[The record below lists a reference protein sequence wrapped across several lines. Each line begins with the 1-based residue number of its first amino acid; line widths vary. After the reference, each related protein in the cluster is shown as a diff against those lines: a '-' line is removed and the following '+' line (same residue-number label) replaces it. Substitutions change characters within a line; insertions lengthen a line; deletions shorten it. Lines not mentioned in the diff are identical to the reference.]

1 MTRLLRRPTLTVR
14 ASTLLGGGSLAALAL
29 AASFAPAPA
38 RAQDFGSMVGMQA
51 GRITGPNGQVSVWS
65 GANRPVIGSAA
76 DGRPL
81 MTIKQTQ
88 EKALLDWED
97 FRLKTNE
104 VLEFQQQSANWIAV
118 NRVHGN
124 QAAEVNGEIRALGKV
139 YIFNDNGVLIGKDAK
154 INTRALVTGRGFS
167 DVNVAG
173 NTTTIVQSSEKA
185 LLDWSNMSLQA
196 GEVLKFQQEKASW
209 IALNRSYSKDVTKIA
224 GDVQATG
231 NIYLVAPSGL
241 SVEGKI
247 DAQQVVLSSLFMRD
261 DQLFGVYEPFS
272 KTYIGGGLTSFPRDS
287 NQRTDPTFSNSWS
300 YPAGQSGYNPLGQ
313 TVWANSPNYYDLMGD
328 GPTVVDPN
336 DPLRYNVTVGRN
348 SVINAGKFGKVI
360 LAGPRVTNK
369 GTINVR
375 DEGQVILAAG
385 DNIYLTATTGGM
397 LDAFAGAYNGLAF
410 MRANIPYSWPTQT
423 VTDEKWR
430 DFYSMLLGKEL
441 AVGDVLSGQ
450 DYNKLVQNSFENG
463 QYVEGGLIGA
473 YLNARQAERARA
485 IGFTARN
492 EGIITA
498 KRGGSIDFRGLSLEQ
513 AGAIDMTSTALF
525 RGKIS
530 FAATIYDWREYANGD
545 TLGFG
550 YAAPGNGTVTFGK
563 GSLTQITPDLDSTDM
578 IPVSGGAQSVGSI
591 KINANSVYMLQDSI
605 IYMPSGKMNV
615 LLDAGQFM
623 YDNNR
628 GNGANAGN
636 EDGTRFLMESG
647 ATIDLSGW
655 KTTLAMGYHQVTGK
669 LFAAQLSDSP
679 IQKDGPLYRREISI
693 DRRSGTNLANWG
705 SFDNLSQGTL
715 AQFLT
720 DGGSLVMD
728 IGDDFIMKSGSVI
741 NVSGGVT
748 TYQDGF
754 VYTTLLRRLDG
765 TIIDIREAD
774 PDELYMGLANEWV
787 DYDTKWGKQTAYYI
801 PLMSSV
807 QGKYETSYQQGGKGG
822 KITILAPDTVL
833 QGTLRGETVAGRY
846 QRGNIPAGGAF
857 LLNNAGESEGEYV
870 SNNILITAQE
880 KALSAQFGFADKLSN
895 EYGEL
900 FGDEYDL
907 EEDGY
912 SRDAPR
918 RYDNTTLTSA
928 DFFNRSTMGSYSL
941 NQGGRVGDELVNNT
955 FVPLDGAAVIV
966 EAGVNLNLANGASFE
981 LGADQR
987 LEFLGSIRTEGGDVS
1002 LAGMGLKLGATTK
1015 IDTRGSWYS
1024 DYEIDEPIALTSVP
1038 RINGGDIT
1046 LVASGSAAQADDVGM
1061 ILPATALLDSSGG
1074 AWVNRNGILTGGKG
1088 GNLNITVF
1096 SMDKKD
1102 ALDIGALDHA
1112 RAYGLAGNG
1121 AFSLTVSKPLVIG
1134 NALPAIDP
1142 EADENA
1148 LENMLIRPEFF
1159 QRSGF
1164 SAISLMAPTIT
1175 LLDGVSVSASSATLQ
1190 LKDQTLYNGLPPSF
1204 WTVSGTD
1211 IYDVADIGYLP
1222 QDVRPASLR
1231 RGMDIALIGTV
1242 DLREGSL
1249 LATEI
1254 GGKISVTG
1262 NAVIAGTLLAPGGAI
1277 SILAGNNTNEATF
1290 LHLTKTGKLLAP
1302 GASLI
1307 TNRTIDA
1314 LGKELVDGVIY
1325 NGGSVSL
1332 EAYDLKIDGGSLID
1346 VSGTSAVFDLQVD
1359 DGRGGVLRRPTT
1371 LASNGG
1377 SIAIN
1382 GTVLAINDATYRAQ
1396 AGGIGARGGA
1406 FSLTWQAQLAAG
1418 GGGRGSTAQ
1427 EAIDQLEQY
1436 AGWGFF
1442 VDFQG
1447 NPISS
1452 LVGVDLSTID
1462 WSYAFGTPLDFAP
1475 GTTLSPETVA
1485 LLGQYEAA
1493 AKGVPP
1499 MLVIGDASG
1508 LDLTAPPIPDVQEAL
1523 LTALG
1528 FVGYQPP
1535 TPPEGPPSITLLSP
1549 TKIGEGGFS
1558 SLSVDATPGM
1568 IFAGNVS
1575 LGGRKADGSY
1585 VFDTIKLAGPQFLA
1599 MEGAKVS
1606 LEAGVVQL
1614 DGLDAGVTG
1623 ESGYLT
1629 SLGAFGV
1636 NRDNEDTRIELK
1648 AGTLL
1653 QVSSGRFYGFSDTK
1667 LTSGG
1672 DIRFSGYTLDPLAA
1686 PRGTLS
1692 STGKLTLKA
1701 DQVYAGTGRTF
1712 NVLSDVGIEIQAQ
1725 DDGGPINASPYEA
1738 GAKLTLR
1745 APTILQGGTLRSPL
1759 GTLNLEVYDN
1769 GTEGAGKLVLAA
1781 GSLTSVS
1788 AEGKVIPY
1796 GYTSNGDTW
1805 LDPFTGLELTTL
1817 PTKTINLTGDSV
1829 DIASG
1834 AVLDVSGGGDLFARE
1849 FVPGVGGTVDW
1860 LTGYRDA
1867 DFNWVASPGQIYAVL
1882 PDYAGNIAPMGFG
1895 ASQVGIGDKV
1905 YLSGGSG
1912 LKAGYYTL
1920 LPAEYALLPGAFR
1933 VTANH
1938 RYGNFTDAPIGKV
1951 ANLTDGSTVQSGYR
1965 VDGASGARDQRD
1977 IGFHVM
1983 PGTALRMRSTYIET
1997 TANKFFTSDAF
2008 LRKALRVNRPVS
2020 EIPRIPLD
2028 GGSVVFKVGEE
2039 LNLNGTLK
2047 SAAAKGGRGGFADIA
2062 GGKIL
2067 VAGSDTDLTRY
2078 DGYLVLKS
2086 DQLNAFGAESLL
2098 IGGVRSQGATN
2109 MELTVS
2115 SSDVVVDNAGSVLYG
2130 PELLFASQGD
2140 IHVLAGA
2147 KIENRG
2153 TISGSS
2159 GDLRILATTPAFIHD
2174 NDTSWTPADD
2184 YQVHGALD
2192 QGAVLRVSS
2201 GKQVDILRN
2210 TAAVT
2215 AMNALRAD
2223 PQALAAINAA
2233 RAGKGLAPIQVGG
2246 GVLDIADG
2254 ASIVS
2259 SQSVA
2264 LDATDDTLLA
2274 TGATLQAK
2282 QLSASA
2288 SQISIGAVPTGTGG
2302 LVFAGGAL
2310 GLLGN
2315 ATDLTLKS
2323 YGSIDLYGGVTLA
2336 AGGGLRLDTS
2346 RINVIGGGEAKIG
2359 ATTLTLANS
2368 SGGTA
2373 QAVAGD
2379 ATLRLD
2385 ATNLYIEGDDKWL
2398 SGIAKLDVHATERVI
2413 GRDDTTLFV
2422 PGQIAISSGGLT
2434 TESSARLFLDATG
2447 AIDVAFNGN
2456 TKLPVFQSF
2465 GGTLGLVGSS
2475 VNYSGQTRI
2484 TGGTISLQARSGDVV
2499 LAQDS
2504 ILDVTSN
2511 VSRFYDKSVGVSAG
2525 TVNLIADAGD
2535 VVAQKGSL
2543 IDVSGTA
2550 AGGNAGTLSIRTGQ
2564 GEARLGGTVRG
2575 TAEAGYASGSFNLLT
2590 QSLGDFAGFNN
2601 LLDAAGFRQS
2611 RRFEINSGDVTVGG
2625 TVDVQ
2630 NFAVIANDGAVN
2642 VTGTIRTT
2650 GHNGGTIQLS
2660 AAEDVVLAST
2670 ARLLAS
2676 GSAGGAGG
2684 TVLLETTG
2692 RNGGTISTA
2701 AGSLI
2706 DVGGSGEGGRLVRF
2720 RAPQLGSD
2728 IAIGQL
2734 GGTISG
2740 ARSVIAEGYRVY
2752 DGISVVDQ
2760 NVIDLVQG
2768 DAVAFM
2774 AANAAAIRN
2783 RLGTGVTLTAG
2794 IELRSDGDLTLA
2806 TDWDLSGV
2814 RFDGAAGVLTL
2825 RAAGDLK
2832 IDADLTDGFVGN
2844 TLMNGDSWAFNLTA
2858 GANIESPDSMA
2869 VLSQGM
2875 LNGAGSLIVGGTPDT
2890 IEYYYDPA
2898 FGNENRL
2905 YLIDAFGRFV
2915 RNQDQNAQVGYFEL
2929 TRDANGQYLD
2939 PLTGVPIAKDPLTG
2953 DYVDTSSYARRPLP
2967 WLVLENSGYPSMR
2980 ADGSLGSVNV
2990 DGNGNIDSDL
3000 RDFIQWNNSTGH
3012 AVRTGTGAINLA
3024 AGRDLTLQERA
3035 SVIYTAGQKAAD
3047 LAGFTV
3053 PTDAQYGQSGGDLR
3067 IQVTGDINASRL
3079 TPQMPSGYQKRAGRI
3094 DDVTGLFVEDGQ
3106 GGFQQSSWWID
3117 YGAFQGGI
3125 GALGGGNVDIV
3136 AGGDVDNL
3144 GVAIPNSGRVTGNTA
3159 KLDNGLNAPMALT
3172 LTGGGN
3178 LALRAGGNLYGGAY
3192 YVASGTGDLN
3202 VGGSILA
3209 GSTVYATPSLQCTG
3223 GCDLQADY
3231 RLTAA
3236 HYDLYTMFFTSSG
3249 QLDIKSGGDLNVDSV
3264 MDPLINYAGDWA
3276 DNRFVSYTKEASVR
3290 LFSAGGDVTLWNNG
3304 LNISLAYF
3312 ASGPTR
3318 VYNRPEPVLFY
3329 GNTSRPV
3336 TGRDSVGWDLYPSTV
3351 AAIAATGDVRV
3362 LGGMTLLPS
3371 ATGQLDLLA
3380 GGNVYIGYGTQA
3392 VDPFLPNL
3400 TLGEEAQNYRGA
3412 YQGIFMSQAKMALIR
3427 TPTNQGANLAPTIS
3441 RSMFLAA
3448 GSGSAYPGVTYFTI
3462 DNVPDLHVGDTQPVR
3477 IYAAGGDIVT
3487 SNQALL
3493 EIPKQTWLQA
3503 EGNIYFPSYDLQHNN
3518 LNDVSIVRAGGGIY
3532 FDRNFQAPTDAPTA
3546 NSFGHITLSGPGR
3559 LEIEAGTD
3567 IWLPS
3572 NGLGITTQRI
3582 KVFTFPGS
3590 ANQWPSGPQ
3599 DWHADEKAAD
3609 IAISTGFNQAPSY
3622 QAFEDAYL
3630 NPGKAAGMAD
3640 YLLED
3645 GLSLY
3650 LFDREYARA
3659 QGATGEFATP
3669 EPREGLVNYVRRLQ
3683 GLDPL
3688 GTKAEQRA
3696 YLDTAWSY
3704 WNGLSSDFKTPYYR
3718 SVLFLELRTT
3728 GREANDPD
3736 SDRFDTSFRG
3746 YKAIETLF
3754 PGAQKDGK
3762 TALAAGESRWAGNF
3776 ETYASRVLSNGG
3788 GKVEFVIPGGAMTLA
3803 NVAASA
3809 AETGQPAFEGDRGN
3823 ALRAG
3828 IVTNDGGEINI
3839 LSHNSVAVNQ
3849 SRILTS
3855 KGGNVLIW
3863 SSWGDI
3869 AAGQGAKTSISPQ
3882 FYNYALDNWAR
3893 MVREPAGLPTGAGIG
3908 TLATQPG
3915 TPPADVDLIAPAG
3928 IVDAGDAGIRVS
3940 GNFNVY
3946 AIEVLGTDNIDV
3958 AGVQTGLPVPPAAPP
3973 TSLDTGEVGA
3983 KSAAVDKAL
3992 DEAVSQVRKN
4002 AAIVSP
4008 SLIEVHVTG
4017 YGNCGG
4023 PEDPCAGD
4031 RDTSSQTTVPALPE
4045 GRPAPTQVAMRG
4057 DVVAQV
4063 AFDIGEQPLD
4073 DAIRAVGRA
4082 SGLNILYD
4090 AAKTRTRTTPALRG
4104 NMTPEEALRRLLSTE
4119 GLVPVRIGP
4128 RTIMLRRQT
4137 I

>member
-1 MTRLLRRPTLTVR
+1 MTRTLRRSTLATR
-14 ASTLLGGGSLAALAL
+14 ASALLGGGSLAALAL

-51 GRITGPNGQVSVWS
+51 GRITGPNGQVSVWT
-65 GANRPVIGSAA
+65 GANRPVIGKAE

-167 DVNVAG
+167 DVNVVG
-173 NTTTIVQSSEKA
+173 NTTTMVQSSEKA

-224 GDVQATG
+224 GDVAATG

-241 SVEGKI
+241 SIEGKI
-247 DAQQVVLSSLFMRD
+247 DAQQVVLSSLFVRD
-261 DQLFGVYEPFS
+261 DQLFSSAGTPS
-272 KTYIGGGLTSFPRDS
+272 GGLLSYGRND
-287 NQRTDPTFSNSWS
+287 NGRLDPTFSNTWY
-300 YPAGQSGYNPLGQ
+300 YPAGEGGYNPFGK
-313 TVWANSPNYYDLMGD
+313 TSWASGSNLYELMD
-328 GPTVVDPN
+328 PAPVVSDPG
-336 DPLRYNVTVGRN
+336 DPLRYNVTIGR
-348 SVINAGKFGKVI
+348 SGVVTTGKFGKVI
-360 LAGPRVTNK
+360 LAGPNVTNK
-369 GTINVR
+369 GTINVS

-385 DNIYLTATTGGM
+385 ENVYLQASTGGM
-397 LDAFAGAYNGLAF
+397 LEAYSGGYNALAGIRGS
-410 MRANIPYSWPTQT
+410 IPYWYPTQT

-430 DFYSMLLGKEL
+430 AFYSLLLGKEL
-441 AVGDVLSGQ
+441 TIGQVLSAQ
-450 DYNKLVQNSFENG
+450 DYNKLFQSRLVGGVYVAGGLAG
-463 QYVEGGLIGA
+463 QY
-473 YLNARQAERARA
+473 LNQQQALRAREVGYA
-485 IGFTARN
+485 ARN
-492 EGIITA
+492 EGIINA
-498 KRGGSIDFRGLSLEQ
+498 KRGGSVDFRGLSLEQ
-513 AGAIDMTSTALF
+513 MGAVDITSTALF
-525 RGKIS
+525 RGGIT
-530 FAATIYDWREYANGD
+530 FNAAVYDYREYINGD
-545 TLGFG
+545 GKG
-550 YAAPGNGTVTFGK
+550 WENAVAGHGNVLFGK
-563 GSLTQITPDLDSTDM
+563 GSLTQITPDLQSTDK
-578 IPVSGGAQSVGSI
+578 IPVSGGTQSVGSI
-591 KINANSVYMLQDSI
+591 KINANSVHMQQDSI
-605 IYMPSGKMNV
+605 IYMPGGKMNV
-615 LLDAGQFM
+615 LLDAGQFVF
-623 YDNNR
+623 DNHQ
-628 GNGANAGN
+628 GAGANAGN

-669 LFAAQLSDSP
+669 LFAAQLADSP

-693 DRRSGTNLANWG
+693 DRRSGTNLANWN

-787 DYDTKWGKQTAYYI
+787 DYDTKWGKQTGYYI

-822 KITILAPDTVL
+822 TIRILAPDTVL

-846 QRGNIPAGGAF
+846 QRGNIPVGGAF
-857 LLNNAGESEGEYV
+857 ILNNAGESESEYV

-880 KALSAQFGFADKLSN
+880 NALSAQFGFRDKLSDK
-895 EYGEL
+895 YGEL

-907 EEDGY
+907 ETDGY
-912 SRDAPR
+912 RPDTAR
-918 RYDNTTLTSA
+918 RSDNTTLASA

-941 NQGGRVGDELVNNT
+941 SQGGRLGNVLVNNAYL
-955 FVPLDGAAVIV
+955 PLDGAAVLV
-966 EAGVNLNLANGASFE
+966 EAGVNLNLANGASFA

-1002 LAGMGLKLGATTK
+1002 LSGMGLKLGADTR

-1024 DYEIDEPIALTSVP
+1024 DYEIDEPIALSSVP
-1038 RINGGDIT
+1038 RIHGGDIS

-1061 ILPATALLDSSGG
+1061 ILPSTAALDSSGG
-1074 AWVNRNGILTGGKG
+1074 AWVNRDGKMTGGKG

-1102 ALDIGALDHA
+1102 ALGLGALDKA

-1134 NALPAIDP
+1134 SALPAVDP
-1142 EADENA
+1142 EAGEDV

-1175 LLDGVSVSASSATLQ
+1175 LVDGVSVSASSATLQ
-1190 LKDQTLYNGLPPSF
+1190 LKDQSLHNGLPPSF

-1211 IYDVADIGYLP
+1211 IYDVAEVGYLA
-1222 QDVRPASLR
+1222 QDLRPATLR
-1231 RGMDIALIGTV
+1231 RGMDIALLGTV
-1242 DLREGSL
+1242 DLGEGSL

-1254 GGKISVTG
+1254 GGKIALTG

-1277 SILAGNNTNEATF
+1277 SINASANSNEGTF
-1290 LHLTKTGKLLAP
+1290 VHLTKTAKLLAP

-1307 TNRTIDA
+1307 TNRRIDA

-1332 EAYDLKIDGGSLID
+1332 EAFNLTIDGGSLID
-1346 VSGTSAVFDLQVD
+1346 VSGTNAVFDLQVD
-1359 DGRGGVLRRPTT
+1359 DGRGGVLRRPTM

-1377 SIAIN
+1377 AISIN

-1396 AGGIGARGGA
+1396 AGGAGARGGS
-1406 FSLTWQAQLAAG
+1406 FSLKWQAQLGDG
-1418 GGGRGSTAQ
+1418 GGGSGPSAQ
-1427 EAIDQLEQY
+1427 DALDQLEQY

-1442 VDFQG
+1442 VDLDG

-1462 WSYAFGTPLDFAP
+1462 WASALGTPLDFAP
-1475 GTTLSPETVA
+1475 GFTLSPEVTA
-1485 LLGQYEAA
+1485 SLEQYEAA

-1508 LDLTAPPIPDVQEAL
+1508 IDLNPPAIPDIDGNL
-1523 LTALG
+1523 LSLLG
-1528 FVGYQPP
+1528 AVGFTPP
-1535 TPPEGPPSITLLSP
+1535 TPPEGPPSITVLSP
-1549 TKIGEGGFS
+1549 TRIGEGGFS

-1575 LGGRKADGSY
+1575 LGGRKADGAY

-1614 DGLDAGVTG
+1614 DGSDIALSG
-1623 ESGYLT
+1623 ESAYLT
-1629 SLGAFGV
+1629 GLGAFGV
-1636 NRDNEDTRIELK
+1636 NRDNEDTQIRIK

-1653 QVSSGRFYGFSDTK
+1653 QVASGRFYGFSDTS
-1667 LTSGG
+1667 LISGG
-1672 DIRFSGYTLDPLAA
+1672 DIRFAGYTLDAQTA
-1686 PRGTLS
+1686 PRGTLH
-1692 STGKLTLKA
+1692 STGKLTFKA
-1701 DQVYAGTGRTF
+1701 DQVYAGTGRNF
-1712 NVLSDVGIEIQAQ
+1712 NVTSDVGIEIQAQ

-1738 GAKLTLR
+1738 GARLTLR

-1769 GTEGAGKLVLAA
+1769 GTEGSGKLVLAA

-1805 LDPFTGLELTTL
+1805 LDPFTGLELTSL

-1867 DFNWVASPGQIYAVL
+1867 DFKWVSSPGQIYAVL

-1895 ASQVGIGDKV
+1895 GSQVGIGDKV
-1905 YLSGGSG
+1905 YLTGGSG

-1938 RYGNFTDAPIGKV
+1938 RYGNFTDAPIGKI
-1951 ANLTDGSTVQSGYR
+1951 ANLTDGSTIQSGYR
-1965 VDGASGARDQRD
+1965 VDGASGARDQRN

-1997 TANKFFTSDAF
+1997 TADKFFTSDAF

-2020 EIPRIPLD
+2020 EVPRIPLD
-2028 GGSVVFKVGEE
+2028 GGSVVFKVGEA

-2047 SAAAKGGRGGFADIA
+2047 STAGKGGRGGFADIA

-2078 DGYLVLKS
+2078 DGYLILKS

-2115 SSDVVVDNAGSVLYG
+2115 SSDVVIDNAGSVLYG
-2130 PELLFASQGD
+2130 PELLFASQGNID
-2140 IHVLAGA
+2140 VLAGA
-2147 KIENRG
+2147 KIESRG
-2153 TISGSS
+2153 AISGSS

-2174 NDTSWTPADD
+2174 NDTSWTPDDD
-2184 YQVHGALD
+2184 YQVHGVLD
-2192 QGAVLRVSS
+2192 RGAVLRVSS
-2201 GKQVDILRN
+2201 GKQVDILRDS
-2210 TAAVT
+2210 AGVT

-2223 PQALAAINAA
+2223 PQALAALNLA
-2233 RAGKGLAPIQVGG
+2233 RASKGLAPIDVNGG
-2246 GVLDIADG
+2246 LLNIADG

-2264 LDATDDTLLA
+2264 FDATNDTLLA
-2274 TGATLQAK
+2274 TGATLQTK

-2310 GLLGN
+2310 GSLGN

-2346 RINVIGGGEAKIG
+2346 QIRVLDAAGGVAKIS
-2359 ATTLTLANS
+2359 ANILTLANS
-2368 SGGTA
+2368 GGGTR

-2398 SGIAKLDVHATERVI
+2398 SGIAKLDIHATERVI

-2422 PGQIAISSGGLT
+2422 PGQIAIYSGGLT

-2447 AIDVAFNGN
+2447 AIDVTFNGN
-2456 TKLPVFQSF
+2456 TRLPVFQSF
-2465 GGTLGLVGSS
+2465 GGTLGLVGAS

-2575 TAEAGYASGSFNLLT
+2575 TSEAGYASGSFNLLT
-2590 QSLGDFAGFNN
+2590 QSLGDFAGFNS

-2611 RRFEINSGDVTVGG
+2611 RRFEINSGDVTIGG
-2625 TVDVQ
+2625 TVNVQ
-2630 NFAVIANDGAVN
+2630 NFAVIANDGSVN

-2650 GHNGGTIQLS
+2650 GRNGGTIQLS

-2670 ARLLAS
+2670 AKLLANA
-2676 GSAGGAGG
+2676 GAAGGAGG
-2684 TVLLETTG
+2684 TVMLETTG
-2692 RNGGTISTA
+2692 RGGGAISTA
-2701 AGSLI
+2701 SGSLI

-2752 DGISVVDQ
+2752 DGVSVIDQ

-2768 DAVAFM
+2768 DAIAFM
-2774 AANAAAIRN
+2774 AANADAIRN

-2794 IELRSDGDLTLA
+2794 IELRSDGDMTLA

-2875 LNGAGSLIVGGTPDT
+2875 LNGAGSVIIGGKPDT
-2890 IEYYYDPA
+2890 IEYYYDPE

-2905 YLIDAFGRFV
+2905 YLIDEFGRFV
-2915 RNQDQNAQVGYFEL
+2915 RDQDPNAQVGYIEL
-2929 TRDANGQYLD
+2929 TRDADGQYLD
-2939 PLTGVPIAKDPLTG
+2939 PSSGQPIAKDPLTG
-2953 DYVDTSSYARRPLP
+2953 DYVDTGAYARRPLP
-2967 WLVLENSGYPSMR
+2967 WLVLDNRGYPSVR
-2980 ADGSLGSVNV
+2980 ADGSLGSVSV
-2990 DGNGNIDSDL
+2990 DGMGNIDSDL

-3012 AVRTGTGAINLA
+3012 TVRTGTGAINVA
-3024 AGRDLTLQERA
+3024 AGRDLMLQERA
-3035 SVIYTAGQKAAD
+3035 SVIYTAGQKTAD
-3047 LAGFTV
+3047 LAGFTI

-3067 IQVTGDINASRL
+3067 IQVAGDINASGL
-3079 TPQMPSGYQKRAGRI
+3079 TPQMPSGYQKQAGRI
-3094 DDVTGLFVEDGQ
+3094 DQITGLFSPDGN
-3106 GGFQQSSWWID
+3106 GGFEQTTWWID

-3136 AGGDVDNL
+3136 AGGDIDNL
-3144 GVAIPNSGRVTGNTA
+3144 GVAIPNSGRTTGNTV
-3159 KLDNGLNAPMALT
+3159 KLDNGFNTPIALT

-3209 GSTVYATPSLQCTG
+3209 GSTVYATPTLSCAA
-3223 GCDLQADY
+3223 GCDIQADY

-3249 QLDIKSGGDLNVDSV
+3249 QLDIKSGGDLNIESV
-3264 MDPLINYAGDWA
+3264 MDPLINHAGDYQ
-3276 DNRFVSYTKEASVR
+3276 DYRFVSYTDAASAR

-3312 ASGPTR
+3312 ASGPTKA
-3318 VYNRPEPVLFY
+3318 YNRPEPVLFY
-3329 GNTSRPV
+3329 GNTSRPI
-3336 TGRDSVGWDLYPSTV
+3336 TGRASIGWDLYPSTV
-3351 AAIAATGDVRV
+3351 TAVAATGDVRV

-3380 GGNVYIGYGTQA
+3380 GGNVFIGYGTQA

-3400 TLGEEAQNYRGA
+3400 TLGEEAQNYRGS
-3412 YQGIFMSQAKMALIR
+3412 YEGIFMSQAKMELIR
-3427 TPTNQGANLAPTIS
+3427 TPTNQSPLFGNTLH
-3441 RSMFLAA
+3441 REVFRAA
-3448 GSGSAYPGVTYFTI
+3448 GGGGAYPGVSYFTV
-3462 DNVPDLHVGDTQPVR
+3462 DNLPDLHVGDTQPVR

-3487 SNQALL
+3487 SNMAVL

-3503 EGNIYFPSYDLQHNN
+3503 EGNIYFPSYALQHNN
-3518 LNDVSIVRAGGGIY
+3518 PNDVSIVRAGSGIY
-3532 FDRNFQAPTDAPTA
+3532 FDRNFAPQVDGPTA
-3546 NSFGHITLSGPGR
+3546 SSFGHITLSGPGR
-3559 LEIEAGTD
+3559 LEVEAGTD

-3572 NGLGITTQRI
+3572 NALGISTQRV
-3582 KVFTFPGS
+3582 KLFTFAGNG
-3590 ANQWPSGPQ
+3590 NQHPSGAQ
-3599 DWHADEKAAD
+3599 DWHPDEKAAD
-3609 IAISTGFNQAPSY
+3609 IAISTGFNETPSY

-3640 YLLED
+3640 YLRED
-3645 GLSLY
+3645 DTGLSLY

-3659 QGATGEFATP
+3659 EGATGEFATP

-3688 GTKAEQRA
+3688 ETKAGQRA

-3704 WNGLSSDFKTPYYR
+3704 WNTLSSDFKTPYYR

-3728 GREANDPD
+3728 GREANDAANE
-3736 SDRFDTSFRG
+3736 RYNTSFRG

-3754 PGAQKDGK
+3754 PGAQKDTK
-3762 TALAAGESRWAGNF
+3762 TALAEGESRWAGNF
-3776 ETYASRVLSNGG
+3776 ETYASRVISNGG
-3788 GKVEFVIPGGAMTLA
+3788 GKIEFVIPGGAMTLA
-3803 NVAASA
+3803 NVAASP

-3828 IVTNDGGEINI
+3828 VVTNDGGEINI
-3839 LSHNSVAVNQ
+3839 LAHNSVAVNQ

-3893 MVREPAGLPTGAGIG
+3893 MNREPAGLPTGAGIG
-3908 TLATQPG
+3908 TVATQPG

-4008 SLIEVHVTG
+4008 SLIEVRVTG

-4023 PEDPCAGD
+4023 DQDPCPGE
-4031 RDTSSQTTVPALPE
+4031 RDTISQAPVLIMPH
-4045 GRPAPTQVAMRG
+4045 GRSAPTQVAMRG

-4063 AFDIGEQPLD
+4063 AFNIDEQPLD

-4082 SGLNILYD
+4082 SGFNILYD
-4090 AAKTRTRTTPALRG
+4090 AAKTKTRTTRALRG

-4119 GLVPVRIGP
+4119 NLVPVRIGP